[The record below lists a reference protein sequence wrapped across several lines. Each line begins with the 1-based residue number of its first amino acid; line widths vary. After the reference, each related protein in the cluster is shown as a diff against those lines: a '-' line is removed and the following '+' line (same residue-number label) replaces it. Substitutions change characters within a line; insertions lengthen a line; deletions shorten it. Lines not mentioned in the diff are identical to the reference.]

1 MKPTPNFSNFMM
13 ALGFMLWLVTQIT
26 GVAIAEALFVDPP
39 SDGSGPYPE
48 EEKYQVQRE
57 KMVREQLIER
67 GIRDEE
73 VLKALRK
80 VPRHLFVSEEL
91 WEEAYEDR
99 PLPIGQGQTI
109 SQPYIVGL
117 MTELLKVKP
126 DEVVLEVGT
135 GSGYQAAILS
145 ELTRQVY
152 TIEIFRELGE
162 KARDRLKRLGY
173 DKVEVKIGDGYYGW
187 EDHAPFEAIIVTA
200 AVNHIPPPLI
210 QQLKP
215 GGRMVIPVGNPFQTQ
230 NLMLVRKQENGDLTI
245 KNVLPVMFVPLLGE
259 H

>member
-1 MKPTPNFSNFMM
+1 MKRFLMIFN
-13 ALGFMLWLVTQIT
+13 LV
-26 GVAIAEALFVDPP
+26 LFLVIQHVEEPP
-39 SDGSGPYPE
+39 ANAFLSEQSSDGSEPYPE
-48 EEKYQVQRE
+48 QENEEFQTRRE
-57 KMVREQLIER
+57 KMVREQLFQR

-80 VPRHLFVSEEL
+80 VPRHLFVSRDL

-117 MTELLKVKP
+117 MTQLLEVKP
-126 DEVVLEVGT
+126 GNVVLEVGT
-135 GSGYQAAILS
+135 GSGYQAAVLA
-145 ELTRQVY
+145 ELEAQVY
-152 TIEIFRELGE
+152 TIEIFQELGE

-173 DKVEVKIGDGYYGW
+173 NQVEVKIGDGYYGW
-187 EDHAPFEAIIVTA
+187 EEHAPFDAIVVTA

-230 NLMLVRKQENGDLTI
+230 NLMLVRKLENGEITV
-245 KNVLPVMFVPLLGE
+245 KNILPVMFVPLLGP